1 MVAAQNDPEW
11 VTNITT
17 ILQLGRKRSQKNNI
31 NQC

>member
-11 VTNITT
+11 VTNIIT
-17 ILQLGRKRSQKNNI
+17 ILQLGRKKNQKNNI